1 MLKDVKQMKRNLEN
15 ARAIHRNDEA
25 EAKAAEERAAQ
36 NLTPGDAAKAARAKA
51 NASNEA
57 LKSAESN
64 FSRSFSAETL
74 PWAEYLADTNM
85 QLVRSFLSE
94 AEQNRIDKQVGSG
107 ANTSGTTSL
116 VSRGS
121 VPALFGLAVENGAAT
136 QETSG
141 TTITFRANPTGL
153 IKALVKR
160 DYLESGRTEI
170 LPIDKT
176 QNDEPKASDL
186 WYRILNRASVAVSY
200 DTSKGPNS
208 GTFTAERSQLAS
220 YSVHYDIIN
229 HRDPRDKENLGLWR
243 ELRQGAGTS
252 LAAALTLF
260 GNALR
265 EMKEPGA
272 PEATA
277 RKEYDLWRDQS
288 RTELLAASLDD
299 IEETLFRR
307 AEALRAIVS
316 KHPEIVALI
325 ETVVIPAANTYAA
338 SRVALLNQVSKSIS
352 VSFDYSN
359 TRQVVTLGETE
370 SRMITL
376 PTGMTND
383 LPNLGNFL
391 LTASGRFIGQ
401 SEITANIS
409 GTRFNGRR
417 VGPNIGR
424 WRDARAGL
432 QIDVPLPKIRMD
444 WEKPTLTF
452 SYLYLN
458 LLEEPLGEKIL
469 VNGVEQSRKGPI
481 NFGQVKLEIPTGLSG
496 VRIPISMTF
505 SNRTEL
511 IKESQVRGHIGITFD
526 FDKIFSRPQ

>member
-1 MLKDVKQMKRNLEN
+1 MLQEVKQMKQNLET
-15 ARAIHRNDEA
+15 ARTRHRNDEA
-25 EAKAAEERAAQ
+25 EAKAAEELAVQ
-36 NLTPGDAAKAARAKA
+36 NPTPGNDDAAKAARAKA

-57 LKSAESN
+57 LKSAEFN
-64 FSRSFSAETL
+64 FSSSFRDDPL

-121 VPALFGLAVENGAAT
+121 VPSLLGFAVENGAAT
-136 QETSG
+136 REISG

-160 DYLESGRTEI
+160 DYLASGRAEI
-170 LPIDKT
+170 LP
-176 QNDEPKASDL
+176 NDEIVNSDF
-186 WYRILNRASVAVSY
+186 WYSTLNRASVAVSF

-208 GTFTAERSQLAS
+208 GAFTAERSQLAS

-229 HRDPRDKENLGLWR
+229 HRDPRDKEHQDLWR
-243 ELRQGAGTS
+243 ELRQGRGTS

-260 GNALR
+260 VNALK

-272 PEATA
+272 PEASA
-277 RKEYDLWRDQS
+277 RKEYDLWRAQT

-299 IEETLFRR
+299 IEETFFRR
-307 AEALRAIVS
+307 AEALRAVVS
-316 KHPEIVALI
+316 KHPEVVALI
-325 ETVVIPAANTYAA
+325 KTVVIPAANVYAA
-338 SRVALLNQVSKSIS
+338 SRVALLNQIRKSIL

-359 TRQVVTLGETE
+359 TRQVVSLGETE
-370 SRMITL
+370 SGMMTL
-376 PTGMTND
+376 PTGVTNA

-391 LTASGRFIGQ
+391 LTVSGRFIGQ

-452 SYLYLN
+452 SYLHLN

-481 NFGQVKLEIPTGLSG
+481 NFGQVKLEIPTGSSG

-511 IKESQVRGHIGITFD
+511 IKESDVRGHIGITFD
-526 FDKIFSRPQ
+526 FDKIFSRQQ